1 MAHYRLPETFPPVV
15 KNLIIANVL
24 VLLAQSVLEQQENMF
39 LNLYGALWPVQS
51 GLFKIWQLITHMFMH
66 AGPEHLIFNM
76 LGLWVFGRYLEN
88 FWGPRRFLEFYVICG
103 IAAGV
108 AHLAIE
114 NVPAIGASGAVMG
127 ILVGFAYLFPN
138 TSMMLLFFPVPIK
151 AKYLALGMVA
161 VDLFGGLS
169 PQPGDRVGH
178 WAHLGGAA
186 AGFLLVLFWNKR
198 NRRNF
203 Y

>member
-1 MAHYRLPETFPPVV
+1 MAHYRLPEKFPPVV
-15 KNLIIANVL
+15 KNLFIANVI
-24 VLLAQSVLEQQENMF
+24 VLLAQFVFEQQELMF
-39 LNLYGALWPVQS
+39 LNIYGALWPIQS

-66 AGPEHLIFNM
+66 AGLEHLIFNM
-76 LGLWVFGRYLEN
+76 IGLWVFGRFLEN
-88 FWGPRRFLEFYVICG
+88 FWGPKRFLEFYLICG
-103 IAAGV
+103 IAAGA

-114 NVPAIGASGAVMG
+114 DVPAIGASGAVMG

-198 NRRNF
+198 NRKNF

>member
-1 MAHYRLPETFPPVV
+1 MAHYRLPERFPPVV
-15 KNLIIANVL
+15 KNLFIANVI
-24 VLLAQSVLEQQENMF
+24 VLLAQFVFEQQEIMF
-39 LNLYGALWPVQS
+39 LNIYGALWPIQS

-66 AGPEHLIFNM
+66 AGLEHLIFNM
-76 LGLWVFGRYLEN
+76 IGLWVFGRFLEN
-88 FWGPRRFLEFYVICG
+88 FWGPKRFLEFYLICG
-103 IAAGV
+103 IAAGA

-114 NVPAIGASGAVMG
+114 DAPAIGASGAVMG

-198 NRRNF
+198 NRKNF

>member
-15 KNLIIANVL
+15 KNLFIANVI
-24 VLLAQSVLEQQENMF
+24 VLLAQFVFEQQEIMF
-39 LNLYGALWPVQS
+39 LNIYGALWPIQS

-66 AGPEHLIFNM
+66 AGLEHLIFNM
-76 LGLWVFGRYLEN
+76 IGLWVFGRYLEN
-88 FWGPRRFLEFYVICG
+88 FWGPKRFLEFYLICG
-103 IAAGV
+103 IAAGA

-114 NVPAIGASGAVMG
+114 DAPAIGASGAVMG

>member
-1 MAHYRLPETFPPVV
+1 MAYYRLPETFPPVV
-15 KNLIIANVL
+15 KNLIIANVI
-24 VLLAQSVLEQQENMF
+24 VLLAQFVFEQQEIMF
-39 LNLYGALWPVQS
+39 LNMYGALWPIQS

-66 AGPEHLIFNM
+66 AGIEHLAFNM
-76 LGLWVFGRYLEN
+76 IGLLVFGRYLEN
-88 FWGPRRFLEFYVICG
+88 FWGPKRFLEFYVICG
-103 IAAGV
+103 IAAGA

-114 NVPAIGASGAVMG
+114 DAPAIGASGAVMG

-161 VDLFGGLS
+161 VDLFGGLA

-198 NRRNF
+198 NRKHF

>member
-1 MAHYRLPETFPPVV
+1 M
-15 KNLIIANVL
+15 IANVI
-24 VLLAQSVLEQQENMF
+24 VLLAQFALEQQEIMF
-39 LNLYGALWPVQS
+39 LNIYGALWPIQS

-66 AGPEHLIFNM
+66 AGFEHLIFNM
-76 LGLWVFGRYLEN
+76 IGLWVFGRFLEN
-88 FWGPRRFLEFYVICG
+88 FWGPKRFLEFYLICG
-103 IAAGV
+103 IAAGA

-114 NVPAIGASGAVMG
+114 DAPAIGASGAVMG

-151 AKYLALGMVA
+151 AKYLALAMVA

-198 NRRNF
+198 NRKNF

>member
-1 MAHYRLPETFPPVV
+1 MAYYRLPETFPPVV
-15 KNLIIANVL
+15 KNLIIANVV
-24 VLLAQSVLEQQENMF
+24 VLLAQFVFEQQEIMF
-39 LNLYGALWPVQS
+39 LNIYGALWPVQS
-51 GLFKIWQLITHMFMH
+51 GLFKIWQLVTHMFMH
-66 AGPEHLIFNM
+66 ANFEHLIFNM

-88 FWGPRRFLEFYVICG
+88 FWGPKRCLEFYAICG

-114 NVPAIGASGAVMG
+114 DAPAIGASGAVMG

-198 NRRNF
+198 NRKHF